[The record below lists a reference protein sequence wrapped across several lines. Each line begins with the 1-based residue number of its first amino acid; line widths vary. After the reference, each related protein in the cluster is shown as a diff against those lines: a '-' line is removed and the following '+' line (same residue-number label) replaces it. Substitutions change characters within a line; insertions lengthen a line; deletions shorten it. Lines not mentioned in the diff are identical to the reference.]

1 MKPWLVMMV
10 ATVLASWG
18 ADGAAVRQQNIGPE
32 RQILVAANS
41 SAHSAV
47 LQLARSAALTAQ
59 TDPLPAHADGTVRV
73 YVLDASGVVVGMD
86 DAEHLTQVF
95 TWTAPKTGSYRLLV
109 TNSTLAAVTVTVHSG
124 ERAPGTGTA
133 PASAATG
140 GAVRVWFVTNRARLL
155 GTLPTFGSDPVAAM
169 SYGYADVSIPRDHR
183 MGEIEAPSLWRLEF
197 SENPARHVT
206 VLSIEDE
213 SVASFLAQVSGRS
226 GQSVA
231 RQMLVF
237 VHGFNESFDDA
248 IKRTAQ
254 IAYDLAFDG
263 PAIAFSWPSQGGLTP
278 LDYTKD
284 ERNADVSA
292 GALAAL
298 LERLRASS
306 GRVTIH
312 VIAHSMGNR
321 VLTRA
326 LETASVSFQD
336 AGKLNQLVMMAPD
349 VDAVLF
355 RQAAGRIAATAEH
368 VTLYASSQ
376 DLALKAAHR
385 VSGYLRAGEGGR
397 DVLVVPGIDTVDA
410 SSVQTS
416 AFGLGHSYYADNT
429 TILSD
434 VFALIRGRR
443 PDDRFGLQKQ
453 TTTAGTYW
461 RFRPAAR

>member
-1 MKPWLVMMV
+1 
-10 ATVLASWG
+10 
-18 ADGAAVRQQNIGPE
+18 
-32 RQILVAANS
+32 
-41 SAHSAV
+41 
-47 LQLARSAALTAQ
+47 
-59 TDPLPAHADGTVRV
+59 
-73 YVLDASGVVVGMD
+73 
-86 DAEHLTQVF
+86 
-95 TWTAPKTGSYRLLV
+95 
-109 TNSTLAAVTVTVHSG
+109 LAAVTVTVHSG